1 MCSHKAI
8 TSKEQGPAHLA
19 LLLYI
24 GGALKALLW
33 SLCVHL
39 LLVGLLAFHHF
50 VPPVTTKTTPP
61 ILAYAYQPVKA
72 KAVLPAPVV
81 KAPAPEAVVAKP
93 APAAAVK
100 KVVQAPAKPV
110 KKARS
115 PVVQKKPQPK
125 PVPKPVQVKPKPA
138 AREFKP
144 VRKPAQIKPLP
155 KPKPATVKP
164 AVVAA
169 KPVPKPAVIP
179 PQPKPAV
186 VKPVV
191 VAAKPVP
198 KPAVIPPQPKP
209 AVVKPVV
216 VAAKPVHKAAAAA
229 SQSAGSLVVQPRPS
243 ASSGLTG
250 SASLASRAMHNAKQQ
265 AGSASAG
272 SWQQKQKELALE
284 LTAAKEKKDLEVGRK
299 VKSFSDGS
307 GLIDT
312 NSGCWKVPPAGS
324 DKHAIWMKS
333 SVACKPDT
341 TVEQINAILEK
352 RRNYKKD

>member
-1 MCSHKAI
+1 
-8 TSKEQGPAHLA
+8 
-19 LLLYI
+19 
-24 GGALKALLW
+24 LKALLW

-50 VPPVTTKTTPP
+50 VPPVTTKTAPP

-138 AREFKP
+138 VREFKP

-155 KPKPATVKP
+155 QPKPAKVKP

-179 PQPKPAV
+179 PQPKPAIVKPV
-186 VKPVV
+186 VVAAKPLPKPAVITRQPKPAVVTPVV

-216 VAAKPVHKAAAAA
+216 VAAKPVPQPAAAA
-229 SQSAGSLVVQPRPS
+229 SQSTGSLVIQPRPS

-284 LTAAKEKKDLEVGRK
+284 ITAAKEKKDLEMGRK
-299 VKSFSDGS
+299 VKTFEDGS
-307 GLIDT
+307 SLIDT
-312 NSGCWKVPPAGS
+312 NPDCWKVPPPGS
-324 DKHAIWMKS
+324 GKQAMWLKT
-333 SVACKPDT
+333 SVPCKPDT

>member
-1 MCSHKAI
+1 
-8 TSKEQGPAHLA
+8 
-19 LLLYI
+19 
-24 GGALKALLW
+24 LKALLW

-50 VPPVTTKTTPP
+50 VPPVTTKTAPP

-93 APAAAVK
+93 APVAAVK

-155 KPKPATVKP
+155 QPKPAVIKPLAKPAVIKPSPKPQAAAVKP

-186 VKPVV
+186 VKPAVVAAKPVPKAPVIPPPPKPAAVKPVV

-198 KPAVIPPQPKP
+198 KPA
-209 AVVKPVV
+209 
-216 VAAKPVHKAAAAA
+216 AAA
-229 SQSAGSLVVQPRPS
+229 SQSEGALAVQPRPS

-250 SASLASRAMHNAKQQ
+250 SASLASRAMQNAKQQ

-284 LTAAKEKKDLEVGRK
+284 ITAAKEKKDLEMGRK
-299 VKSFSDGS
+299 VKTFEDGS
-307 GLIDT
+307 SLIDT
-312 NSGCWKVPPAGS
+312 NPDCWKVPPPGS
-324 DKHAIWMKS
+324 GKQAMWLKT
-333 SVACKPDT
+333 SVPCKPDT